1 MINRSIKSRLILAFM
16 SLVFVAIAIGGAAG
30 FYIITTSISD
40 SYKQELQFQAE
51 HFSTD
56 LESFLR
62 KQQEKLMRIA
72 DSEEFTSYQR
82 YRNIPLAL
90 FLMNYSNTFP
100 VLSFIDKDGYEEIK
114 VVGGRKEDDLIQ
126 HDTSGFLQEAISS
139 PNKVVISSFMDSPEL
154 SEKVMTLALSKQSY
168 FGNTFLGILT
178 GQIPAG
184 SLSKYLST
192 LAGLNSTVL
201 VLIDKNGTVI
211 AHSKEQHIGEK
222 VIATPDG
229 IAEIMNSGQTL
240 IRDTFLGVDSLSIY
254 TQLHNR
260 DWYLV
265 ASLPYA
271 IMSRIYVQ
279 LFYVFIILAILILG
293 VSLLI
298 AIRLARSIGD
308 PIIAISSSARRV
320 ARGDMSA
327 RAVVTTK
334 DEVGNLADTFNE
346 MVDKV
351 GTSQKKLKV
360 EKTYIE
366 KIIKNMT
373 NCLIVLDDEMN
384 IIDANEATCK
394 TLGYTMSELL
404 SEPLS
409 MLFAKNGTLPD
420 KGMLAQDGLLVG
432 LETRL
437 RKQSGEEICM
447 LGSYSVM
454 DDDQGVMRTIVI
466 LQDITEIKMAQ
477 DILIQSHNELEEKVK
492 ERTEEIART
501 NDMLE
506 AEILV
511 RNRAEQDLIDY
522 SERLERN
529 NAELQEFAYVASHD
543 LQEPLRKILTFG
555 DRLKSK
561 FGDTIDEQGRD
572 YLERMQNAARRMKNL
587 INGLLSFSRIRT
599 RAVPFEQ
606 VDLKKAAESVIE
618 DLEVSIEQS
627 GGRVEISEMATIE
640 GDPLQIQQVLQNLI
654 GNALKFS
661 KDDEV
666 PEIKVHGHFTASNGS
681 IHQEGDGKEYYEIV
695 VEDNGIGFDEKY
707 SDRIFGVFQR
717 LHGKAQYEGTGI
729 GLSICRKIAE
739 RHRGRIS
746 AHSTPGE
753 GSSFIVTLP
762 VTQEDTN
769 PG

>member
-1 MINRSIKSRLILAFM
+1 MINRSIKSRLVLAFM

-90 FLMNYSNTFP
+90 LLMNYSNTFP

-126 HDTSGFLQEAISS
+126 HDMSGFLQEAISS

-240 IRDTFLGVDSLSIY
+240 VRDTFLGVDSLSIY

-334 DEVGNLADTFNE
+334 DEVGDLADTFNE

-351 GTSQKKLKV
+351 GTSQKKLEV

-373 NCLIVLDDEMN
+373 NCLIVLDDVMN

-409 MLFAKNGTLPD
+409 MLFAKTGTLPD

-561 FGDTIDEQGRD
+561 FGDSIDEQGRD

-627 GGRVEISEMATIE
+627 GGRVEISEMATID

-661 KDDEV
+661 KEDAA
-666 PEIKVHGHFTASNGS
+666 PEIKVHGHFKAQNGS
-681 IHQEGDGKEYYEIV
+681 LEQEGDGREYYEIV

-739 RHRGRIS
+739 RHRGKIS

-769 PG
+769 PV